1 MKLRKLRALRGQG
14 SNVQQRPAAPTSV
27 SADLDAIRG
36 LFTEKEK
43 ELGMFSWRNL
53 NTNTGYSDA
62 ECVFWNG
69 LK

>member
-43 ELGMFSWRNL
+43 ELGMFSGRKTQIQGIPKQN
-53 NTNTGYSDA
+53 
-62 ECVFWNG
+62 VFFEMA
-69 LK
+69 